1 MFNACHI
8 VFNLDVF
15 DWTAIGAIISLL
27 MVIVTFLSLC
37 QNRRQL
43 REMKKQWDAMH
54 SPHIELSIV
63 VKNEHFVLKVENE
76 GDTIAH
82 YVQVKFDKK
91 LKELMFCKHLQ
102 LAYSRIET
110 ATYSV
115 NAHSSKYF
123 YLWPIYGQ
131 STITYFDTNEH
142 ILAKK
147 FQEWVE
153 SNAEEQIVFE
163 CIGDDDIHVS
173 HHVRLGDC
181 LGYTASV
188 IDDETSALLQ
198 LNKTLEQTN
207 VLLSHR

>member
-1 MFNACHI
+1 
-8 VFNLDVF
+8 
-15 DWTAIGAIISLL
+15 
-27 MVIVTFLSLC
+27 
-37 QNRRQL
+37 
-43 REMKKQWDAMH
+43 MH
-54 SPHIELSIV
+54 SPHIVLSIV
-63 VKNEHFVLKVENE
+63 IRNGHFLLKVENE

-82 YVQVKFDKK
+82 HIRVKFDDR

-102 LAYSRIET
+102 MSYNRMER

-142 ILAKK
+142 FPAKK

-153 SNAEEQIVFE
+153 SNADEKIVFE
-163 CIGDDDIHVS
+163 CIGDDDIHVL

-181 LGYTASV
+181 LGYTASI
-188 IDDETSALLQ
+188 IDDEVSAILQ
-198 LNKTLEQTN
+198 LNKTMDQTN
-207 VLLSHR
+207 KLLSRHCPC